1 MGESEKHVSN
11 VEKVELDID
20 GEIITI
26 EFFDEDDEN
35 DEDEIEYT
43 KIDDYNVSQQ
53 IKEDYR
59 KAIFLYKHSKP
70 EKIKRNDYCYWD
82 YCYAK
87 FDLGITEPK
96 LYYRELLKE
105 GYFEPSK
112 LNDKLSTLKV
122 VELKEILKKHNLTY
136 SGKKD
141 DLINKI
147 IKEIPTAEINISK
160 EEYYSLSEKG
170 KDFINEN
177 INYIELYNHNSP
189 YLDLEDY
196 CNAIS
201 NDTYKRSFYDVAL
214 EIYNVKINKYIQKKD
229 YIALKNCYHH
239 VANIFKKQNRNK
251 EALNFYLYHLIY
263 DLSGIYYIVLLSAY
277 EKGAQG
283 NESYYGKY
291 TKDYIMSRLNYCGVD
306 KFLISDIL
314 NLKKEYNEEMLEKA
328 YKSINLPYNVSSLE
342 YLKSM
347 LDEASNS
354 TVFDYKKHKDL
365 LAQRLNDLF
374 LKLMEEIDIKYSK
387 EEKNRKDTKLNN
399 ENV

>member
-177 INYIELYNHNSP
+177 INYIEFS
-189 YLDLEDY
+189 
-196 CNAIS
+196 
-201 NDTYKRSFYDVAL
+201 
-214 EIYNVKINKYIQKKD
+214 
-229 YIALKNCYHH
+229 
-239 VANIFKKQNRNK
+239 IFR
-251 EALNFYLYHLIY
+251 F
-263 DLSGIYYIVLLSAY
+263 GRLL
-277 EKGAQG
+277 
-283 NESYYGKY
+283 
-291 TKDYIMSRLNYCGVD
+291 
-306 KFLISDIL
+306 
-314 NLKKEYNEEMLEKA
+314 
-328 YKSINLPYNVSSLE
+328 
-342 YLKSM
+342 
-347 LDEASNS
+347 
-354 TVFDYKKHKDL
+354 
-365 LAQRLNDLF
+365 
-374 LKLMEEIDIKYSK
+374 
-387 EEKNRKDTKLNN
+387 
-399 ENV
+399 